1 MASEI
6 AAAFAGLVAGAL
18 SVLAVQRRRFAP
30 SLAPQPVFSSA
41 ASPPAA
47 AADAE
52 ATRRVLRSLPFAALL
67 FDRGGR
73 ITYLNAAA
81 ESLFGTTAARSQGR
95 VLIEVVPSVEFERQ
109 VKDALAG
116 GSSTRDVR
124 VIERDRERVLGITVE
139 PIESEGVM
147 AIAVDRTEL
156 ISLERI
162 RRDFVSNVS
171 HELRTPLAAI
181 KLMIETMI
189 DAQDDAEA
197 HAQFMPRVA
206 AEVDRIVKLVED
218 LLAMARSESGR
229 LIMRKERFDLTD
241 VAAMVV
247 DTFSQRAAALD
258 IDLDLEAPEPVEV
271 DADRDRLAQVA
282 INLVDNALRHTP
294 AGGSV
299 TVEIGSEAQWALLR
313 VRDNGAGIAHADLA
327 HIFDRFYVADRSR
340 SRGHSGTGLGL
351 SIARNLVEAHGG
363 TLTAESILGRGATFT
378 CRIPR
383 AAGQTEVQSLRC
395 LKVDLS
401 QS

>member
-1 MASEI
+1 LASEI

-18 SVLAVQRRRFAP
+18 GAFWGLRARRSARPVESRAAAAVP
-30 SLAPQPVFSSA
+30 A
-41 ASPPAA
+41 ASPVDS
-47 AADAE
+47 DA
-52 ATRRVLRSLPFAALL
+52 TQRVLRALPFAAFL
-67 FDRGGR
+67 FDNEARV
-73 ITYLNAAA
+73 TYLNPSA

-124 VIERDRERVLGITVE
+124 LIERDRERILGITVKS
-139 PIESEGVM
+139 IDGQGVM
-147 AIAVDRTEL
+147 AIAADRTEL
-156 ISLERI
+156 VSLERI
-162 RRDFVSNVS
+162 RREFVSNVS

-197 HAQFMPRVA
+197 REQFMPRVA

-229 LIMRKERFDLTD
+229 LIMRRERFDLTD
-241 VAAMVV
+241 VAATVI
-247 DTFSQRAAALD
+247 DTFSQRAATLD
-258 IDLDLEAPEPVEV
+258 IDLDLEAPEPVYV
-271 DADRDRLAQVA
+271 DADRDRLTQVA

-294 AGGSV
+294 GGGSV
-299 TVEIGSEAQWALLR
+299 TVEVAVDDPWAVLR
-313 VRDNGAGIAHADLA
+313 VRDTGAGIAHADLA

-340 SRGHSGTGLGL
+340 SRGQSGTGLGL

-363 TLTAESILGRGATFT
+363 TLAAESIFGRGATFT
-378 CRIPR
+378 CRIPP
-383 AAGQTEVQSLRC
+383 AAGSADEETLRL

-401 QS
+401 QP

>member
-1 MASEI
+1 M
-6 AAAFAGLVAGAL
+6 
-18 SVLAVQRRRFAP
+18 
-30 SLAPQPVFSSA
+30 
-41 ASPPAA
+41 
-47 AADAE
+47 
-52 ATRRVLRSLPFAALL
+52 
-67 FDRGGR
+67 
-73 ITYLNAAA
+73 
-81 ESLFGTTAARSQGR
+81 
-95 VLIEVVPSVEFERQ
+95 
-109 VKDALAG
+109 
-116 GSSTRDVR
+116 
-124 VIERDRERVLGITVE
+124 IERNRERILGITVE
-139 PIESEGVM
+139 PIEGEGVM

-181 KLMIETMI
+181 KLMVETMI
-189 DAQDDAEA
+189 DAQDDADA
-197 HAQFMPRVA
+197 RAQFMPRVA

-247 DTFSQRAAALD
+247 DTFSQRASKLD
-258 IDLDLEAPEPVEV
+258 VDLDLEAPEPVYV

-282 INLVDNALRHTP
+282 VNLVDNALRHTP

-299 TVEIGSEAQWALLR
+299 MVEVGAEAQWALLR
-313 VRDNGAGIAHADLA
+313 VRDTGAGIAHADLA

-340 SRGHSGTGLGL
+340 SRGQSGTGLGL

-363 TLTAESILGRGATFT
+363 TLVADSKLGRGATFT

-383 AAGQTEVQSLRC
+383 VGEDAQATTLRI

-401 QS
+401 QA

>member
-1 MASEI
+1 VVSEI

-18 SVLAVQRRRFAP
+18 GIFVILRPQRSATPLENQTAVTT
-30 SLAPQPVFSSA
+30 V
-41 ASPPAA
+41 
-47 AADAE
+47 AADPE
-52 ATRRVLRSLPFAALL
+52 ATQRVLRALPFAALL
-67 FDRGGR
+67 VDRDAR
-73 ITYLNAAA
+73 VTYLNAAA
-81 ESLFGTTAARSQGR
+81 ESLFGTTALRSQGR

-116 GSSTRDVR
+116 DPSTRDVR
-124 VIERDRERVLGITVE
+124 MIERDRERILGITVK
-139 PIESEGVM
+139 PIDTYGVI

-156 ISLERI
+156 VSLERI

-171 HELRTPLAAI
+171 HELRTPLSAI

-189 DAQDDAEA
+189 AAEDDADA
-197 HAQFMPRVA
+197 RLQFMPRVA
-206 AEVDRIVKLVED
+206 AEVDRIVQLVED
-218 LLAMARSESGR
+218 LLAVARSESGR

-241 VAAMVV
+241 VAATVV
-247 DTFSQRAAALD
+247 DTFSHRAATLGVK
-258 IDLDLEAPEPVEV
+258 LDLEAPEPVYV

-282 INLVDNALRHTP
+282 VNLVDNALRHTP
-294 AGGSV
+294 AAGSV
-299 TVEIGSEAQWALLR
+299 TVEVGVEAHWALLR
-313 VRDNGAGIAHADLA
+313 VRDTGAGIAHADLA

-363 TLTAESILGRGATFT
+363 TLAADSILGRGATFT
-378 CRIPR
+378 LRI
-383 AAGQTEVQSLRC
+383 

>member
-1 MASEI
+1 VASEI

-18 SVLAVQRRRFAP
+18 GVLAVRRRQT
-30 SLAPQPVFSSA
+30 SVPQREPVA
-41 ASPPAA
+41 TPEPAG
-47 AADAE
+47 ADTDAV
-52 ATRRVLRSLPFAALL
+52 RRVLRGLPFAALL
-67 FDRGGR
+67 FDRAGR
-73 ITYLNAAA
+73 VTYLNAAA
-81 ESLFGTTAARSQGR
+81 ESLFGTTATRSQGR

-109 VKDALAG
+109 VKEALAG

-124 VIERDRERVLGITVE
+124 MIERDRERILGITVE
-139 PIESEGVM
+139 PIEGEGVM

-156 ISLERI
+156 VSLERI

-181 KLMIETMI
+181 KLMIETVI
-189 DAQDDAEA
+189 EAQDEAEA
-197 HAQFMPRVA
+197 RAQFMPLVA

-218 LLAMARSESGR
+218 LLAVARSESGR

-247 DTFSQRAAALD
+247 DTFSQRAATLD

-271 DADRDRLAQVA
+271 EADRDRLTQVA
-282 INLVDNALRHTP
+282 VNLVDNALRHTP

-299 TVEIGSEAQWALLR
+299 TVEIGADAQWALLR
-313 VRDNGAGIAHADLA
+313 VRDTGAGIAHADLA

-340 SRGHSGTGLGL
+340 SRGQSGTGLGL

-363 TLTAESILGRGATFT
+363 TLTVESILGRGATFT

-383 AAGQTEVQSLRC
+383 APNDADTRTLRI

>member
-1 MASEI
+1 VVSEI

-18 SVLAVQRRRFAP
+18 GIFVILRPQR
-30 SLAPQPVFSSA
+30 SA
-41 ASPPAA
+41 APLENQTAVTTV
-47 AADAE
+47 AADPE
-52 ATRRVLRSLPFAALL
+52 ATQRVLRALPFAALL
-67 FDRGGR
+67 VDRDAR
-73 ITYLNAAA
+73 VTYLNAAA
-81 ESLFGTTAARSQGR
+81 ESLFGTTALRSQGR

-116 GSSTRDVR
+116 DPSTRDVR
-124 VIERDRERVLGITVE
+124 MIERDRERILGITVK
-139 PIESEGVM
+139 PIDTHGVI

-156 ISLERI
+156 VSLERI

-171 HELRTPLAAI
+171 HELRTPLSAI

-189 DAQDDAEA
+189 AAEDDADA
-197 HAQFMPRVA
+197 RVQFMPRVA
-206 AEVDRIVKLVED
+206 AEVDRIVQLVED
-218 LLAMARSESGR
+218 LLAVARSESGR

-241 VAAMVV
+241 VAATVV
-247 DTFSQRAAALD
+247 DTFSHRAATLGVK
-258 IDLDLEAPEPVEV
+258 LDLEAPEPVYV

-282 INLVDNALRHTP
+282 VNLVDNALRHTP
-294 AGGSV
+294 AAGSV
-299 TVEIGSEAQWALLR
+299 TVEVGVEAHWALLR
-313 VRDNGAGIAHADLA
+313 VRDTGAGIAHADLA

-363 TLTAESILGRGATFT
+363 TLAADSILGRGATFT
-378 CRIPR
+378 LRI
-383 AAGQTEVQSLRC
+383 

>member
-1 MASEI
+1 VASEI

-18 SVLAVQRRRFAP
+18 GVFAVLRPKLVRP
-30 SLAPQPVFSSA
+30 PPEPQPV
-41 ASPPAA
+41 PAPVA
-47 AADAE
+47 VDADA
-52 ATRRVLRSLPFAALL
+52 TQRVLRELPFAALL
-67 FDRGGR
+67 FDRNGR
-73 ITYLNAAA
+73 VTYLNAAA
-81 ESLFGTTAARSQGR
+81 ESLFGTTASRSHGR
-95 VLIEVVPSVEFERQ
+95 GLIEVVPSVEFERQ

-116 GSSTRDVR
+116 GSLTRDVR
-124 VIERDRERVLGITVE
+124 MIERDGERILGITVK
-139 PIESEGVM
+139 PIETEGVM

-181 KLMIETMI
+181 KLMVETMI
-189 DAQDDAEA
+189 DAQDDADARE
-197 HAQFMPRVA
+197 QFMPRVA

-241 VAAMVV
+241 VAATVV
-247 DTFSQRAAALD
+247 DTFSHRAASVGV
-258 IDLDLEAPEPVEV
+258 DLDLEAPEPVYV

-282 INLVDNALRHTP
+282 VNLVDNALRHTP

-299 TVEIGSEAQWALLR
+299 TVEIARDAKWALLR
-313 VRDNGAGIAHADLA
+313 VRDTGAGIAHADLA
-327 HIFDRFYVADRSR
+327 HVFERFYVADRSR
-340 SRGHSGTGLGL
+340 SRGQSGTGLGL

-363 TLTAESILGRGATFT
+363 FLTAESILGRGATFT

-383 AAGQTEVQSLRC
+383 ANGDADAATLRF

>member
-1 MASEI
+1 VGSEI
-6 AAAFAGLVAGAL
+6 PAAFAGLIAGAL
-18 SVLAVQRRRFAP
+18 GVFLLGLRSRRAARPVESVQV
-30 SLAPQPVFSSA
+30 
-41 ASPPAA
+41 AA
-47 AADAE
+47 AAVPADSDA
-52 ATRRVLRSLPFAALL
+52 TQRVLRALPFAAFL

-73 ITYLNAAA
+73 VTYVNAAA
-81 ESLFGTTAARSQGR
+81 ESLFGTTAARSAGR

-124 VIERDRERVLGITVE
+124 VVERDRERILGITVE
-139 PIESEGVM
+139 QIGSEGVM

-156 ISLERI
+156 VSLERI
-162 RRDFVSNVS
+162 RREFVSNVS

-181 KLMIETMI
+181 KLMVETMI
-189 DAQDDAEA
+189 YAQDDAEA
-197 HAQFMPRVA
+197 RAQFMPRVA
-206 AEVDRIVKLVED
+206 AEVDRIVQLVED

-247 DTFSQRAAALD
+247 DTFSQRAGTLEVA
-258 IDLDLEAPEPVEV
+258 LDLEAPEPVYV

-282 INLVDNALRHTP
+282 VNLVDNALRHTP

-299 TVEIGSEAQWALLR
+299 TVEVVAAGEWALLR
-313 VRDNGAGIAHADLA
+313 VRDTGAGIAHADLA

-363 TLTAESILGRGATFT
+363 TLGAESRLGWGATFT

-383 AAGQTEVQSLRC
+383 AAGGTDGETLRF
-395 LKVDLS
+395 LKADLS
-401 QS
+401 QP